1 MSVEQ
6 RNGNGDGVVEDG
18 VQSVA
23 QTNSSAAAETITA
36 SRRDV
41 VSVEEGSAESNSNNG
56 DAVEVEE
63 GTDEKEESTERV
75 DVGNEEKPTMPMS
88 KKQMKSL
95 ISESKCKQR
104 IAIDLA
110 YEKLMTE
117 KQIIGTITQ
126 LSFCYAANR
135 RAANPT
141 QLTFVNF
148 TRATRALFQ
157 SNKNRSSWDVI
168 FDERPLCEAYKR
180 EEIVYLTA
188 DSENVL
194 KTLDPSKIEVH
205 SWKDAFDEVIPKR
218 RLAEEGDK
226 GEGEDRSGGGNEDD
240 LETGNIRETAK
251 EAGEGKSLLEDPEQ
265 GDTLK
270 NIETTDTDEM
280 RGSRGKLIQ
289 LTMPKGDTLMKL
301 DLDDKCMMKF
311 SEKEEEVEVRAQDLQ
326 KVEELGRGAYGVVDK
341 MRHLPANVLMA
352 VKRIHLSLNDES
364 QKRMLIEL
372 QASMKS
378 RCCPQMVRFYGAMLR
393 EGDVWICMETMDT
406 SLDKFYRMTV
416 DCGRRLPETFVAKCA
431 LAIVEGLN
439 FMKEEMNLIHRDVK
453 PSNILLNKQGAVKIC
468 DFGISGHLVNSVE
481 VASGS
486 HPYARWKSPFE
497 QLKQVVNE
505 PAPRLPRDLD
515 YSDCFQDFVARCLT
529 KDYDQRVKYPALL
542 AHPFLDQARNDEVF
556 DMGTFV
562 TEILD
567 MSEQE
572 RKSVLQRIVV

>member
-1 MSVEQ
+1 MEFVHL
-6 RNGNGDGVVEDG
+6 RTVLFNY
-18 VQSVA
+18 
-23 QTNSSAAAETITA
+23 IT
-36 SRRDV
+36 
-41 VSVEEGSAESNSNNG
+41 G
-56 DAVEVEE
+56 
-63 GTDEKEESTERV
+63 
-75 DVGNEEKPTMPMS
+75 
-88 KKQMKSL
+88 
-95 ISESKCKQR
+95 
-104 IAIDLA
+104 
-110 YEKLMTE
+110 
-117 KQIIGTITQ
+117 
-126 LSFCYAANR
+126 
-135 RAANPT
+135 
-141 QLTFVNF
+141 
-148 TRATRALFQ
+148 
-157 SNKNRSSWDVI
+157 
-168 FDERPLCEAYKR
+168 
-180 EEIVYLTA
+180 
-188 DSENVL
+188 
-194 KTLDPSKIEVH
+194 
-205 SWKDAFDEVIPKR
+205 
-218 RLAEEGDK
+218 
-226 GEGEDRSGGGNEDD
+226 
-240 LETGNIRETAK
+240 
-251 EAGEGKSLLEDPEQ
+251 
-265 GDTLK
+265 
-270 NIETTDTDEM
+270 
-280 RGSRGKLIQ
+280 RGKLIQ

-341 MRHLPANVLMA
+341 MRHLPTNVLMA

-468 DFGISGHLVNSVE
+468 DFGISGHLVNSVAKTVNAGCKPYMPPERVEGEKKFEYDVRSDVWSLGITLVE

>member
-1 MSVEQ
+1 M
-6 RNGNGDGVVEDG
+6 
-18 VQSVA
+18 
-23 QTNSSAAAETITA
+23 ITA
-36 SRRDV
+36 ENFRERKRAYFLEKRKEKRALEKAKRKAKRAAIREAGGVPPPKKSRK
-41 VSVEEGSAESNSNNG
+41 N
-56 DAVEVEE
+56 
-63 GTDEKEESTERV
+63 
-75 DVGNEEKPTMPMS
+75 
-88 KKQMKSL
+88 L

-194 KTLDPSKIEVH
+194 KTLDPSKVYVIGGLLDHNSLKGLCLDVATKERVAHARLPIDDYVLTINQVFEILLRYTENH

-280 RGSRGKLIQ
+280 RGSKRALSDG
-289 LTMPKGDTLMKL
+289 
-301 DLDDKCMMKF
+301 
-311 SEKEEEVEVRAQDLQ
+311 EAAVEA
-326 KVEELGRGAYGVVDK
+326 E
-341 MRHLPANVLMA
+341 
-352 VKRIHLSLNDES
+352 
-364 QKRMLIEL
+364 
-372 QASMKS
+372 
-378 RCCPQMVRFYGAMLR
+378 
-393 EGDVWICMETMDT
+393 
-406 SLDKFYRMTV
+406 
-416 DCGRRLPETFVAKCA
+416 
-431 LAIVEGLN
+431 
-439 FMKEEMNLIHRDVK
+439 
-453 PSNILLNKQGAVKIC
+453 
-468 DFGISGHLVNSVE
+468 
-481 VASGS
+481 
-486 HPYARWKSPFE
+486 
-497 QLKQVVNE
+497 
-505 PAPRLPRDLD
+505 
-515 YSDCFQDFVARCLT
+515 
-529 KDYDQRVKYPALL
+529 
-542 AHPFLDQARNDEVF
+542 
-556 DMGTFV
+556 
-562 TEILD
+562 
-567 MSEQE
+567 
-572 RKSVLQRIVV
+572 